1 MAYYSSFKLA
11 TMLYNV
17 TKDYWSVCTQKCA
30 MANRIEITV
39 ITGLDKQNI
48 SSVKLYFFS
57 YPSVLTYIV
66 AAQKNRLNETVLLRT
81 HSVCFA

>member
-1 MAYYSSFKLA
+1 MAYYSSFKLD

-48 SSVKLYFFS
+48 FSLKLYFFFLPIIFNIYGGCS
-57 YPSVLTYIV
+57 KELS
-66 AAQKNRLNETVLLRT
+66 Q
-81 HSVCFA
+81 